1 MAPRDFSSRLIRRAT
16 RAGLFLTDD
25 LTEQLATFYSL
36 LSRWNQKINLTALQN
51 QDEAIDRL
59 FLEPLIAARYV
70 PAAARRLMDVG
81 SGGGSPAI
89 PLKLA
94 VPRLALTMVE
104 VKARKSAF
112 LREAVRQL
120 ELTDTDVETARIE
133 ELLAK
138 PALHE
143 AFDVLSLRA
152 VRVEARTLLT
162 LQAFLKTHGQLFLFR
177 GPHGPATPQTIVPP
191 LELLET
197 VPLVEPLQSR
207 LTTLVKRQ
215 IGLPPNVPRGTTSS
229 GVDRLS

>member
-1 MAPRDFSSRLIRRAT
+1 VAPRDFSSRLIRRAT

-25 LTEQLATFYSL
+25 LVEQLAAFYAL

-51 QDEAIDRL
+51 PDEAIDRL
-59 FLEPLIAARYV
+59 ILEPLIAARYV
-70 PAAARRLMDVG
+70 PTGARRLMDVG

-94 VPRLALTMVE
+94 VPRLGLTMVE

-120 ELTDTDVETARIE
+120 QLADTEVETARVE
-133 ELLAK
+133 ELLTK

-143 AFDVLSLRA
+143 AFDILSMRA

-191 LELLET
+191 LEWLET

-207 LTTLVKRQ
+207 LTTLVKRR
-215 IGLPPNVPRGTTSS
+215 IGLPPSVPRGTST
-229 GVDRLS
+229 GDVDRPS

>member
-1 MAPRDFSSRLIRRAT
+1 VAPRDFSSRLIRRAT

-59 FLEPLIAARYV
+59 ILEPLIAARYV

-120 ELTDTDVETARIE
+120 ELADTGVETARVE
-133 ELLAK
+133 ELLPK
-138 PALHE
+138 PGLHE
-143 AFDVLSLRA
+143 AFDVLSMRA

-177 GPHGPATPQTIVPP
+177 GPHGPTIPQTIVPP
-191 LELLET
+191 LEWVET

-215 IGLPPNVPRGTTSS
+215 IGLPPSVPRGTSIG
-229 GVDRLS
+229 GVDRPS

>member
-59 FLEPLIAARYV
+59 ILEPLIAARYV

-162 LQAFLKTHGQLFLFR
+162 LQAFLRTHGQLFLFR

-191 LELLET
+191 LEWLET

-207 LTTLVKRQ
+207 LTTLVKRH
-215 IGLPPNVPRGTTSS
+215 IGLPPNVPRGTTSR
-229 GVDRLS
+229 GVDRPS

>member
-1 MAPRDFSSRLIRRAT
+1 MAPRDFSNRLIRRAT

-59 FLEPLIAARYV
+59 ILEPLIAARYV

-120 ELTDTDVETARIE
+120 ALTDTDVETARIE

-191 LELLET
+191 LEWLET